1 MAGSRTPRPPRSA
14 TAKARAL
21 GIAAVSGTA
30 AAAADVNVTPR
41 TVRRWIAAA
50 DMSAMS
56 AKKPDEVRTEFCAGV
71 QFGFD
76 RLMAAMAL
84 SDDVSKLAVAFG
96 IVYDKWALMSG
107 QATARTEHRDLTDD
121 DDDAIRAAADAYVAR
136 LRGAPAR
143 LDHAVPLAH
152 GEDGGRPRALR
163 ACGGDRRDEPHPAG
177 QRARPVVL
185 QRESDHRGGGHQERG
200 PRVRGV
206 ERVPRRVRLPRV
218 RRRGVARRPAD
229 SEHGRPHH
237 RPLDA
242 QRAPERLLP
251 HVGRRVRRLV
261 EAPRPLARLHRLR
274 RRVVR
279 ADAAWLHRP

>member
-56 AKKPDEVRTEFCAGV
+56 AKKPDEVRTEFWAGV

-136 LRGAPAR
+136 LRGGPAR
-143 LDHAVPLAH
+143 VGD
-152 GEDGGRPRALR
+152 ALR
-163 ACGGDRRDEPHPAG
+163 AGAASDGNAALPALPVPGDPAAG
-177 QRARPVVL
+177 
-185 QRESDHRGGGHQERG
+185 
-200 PRVRGV
+200 
-206 ERVPRRVRLPRV
+206 RLP
-218 RRRGVARRPAD
+218 
-229 SEHGRPHH
+229 S
-237 RPLDA
+237 
-242 QRAPERLLP
+242 
-251 HVGRRVRRLV
+251 
-261 EAPRPLARLHRLR
+261 
-274 RRVVR
+274 
-279 ADAAWLHRP
+279 